1 MAAMKPITERERLT
15 IYRMPHGVRATY
27 LMWRLG
33 LEPRYSV
40 ARETYAKHRRYIR
53 EKTGIDIISA
63 LPRKF
68 SSPVNG
74 RATEATKKAAEPV
87 KEKAAQ
93 KPPFLSMVKTLIK

>member
-40 ARETYAKHRRYIR
+40 AREIYVKHRRYIQ

-63 LPRKF
+63 LP
-68 SSPVNG
+68 
-74 RATEATKKAAEPV
+74 
-87 KEKAAQ
+87 
-93 KPPFLSMVKTLIK
+93 